1 MNKLKTFDS
10 GYFIGKSHFEE
21 DGTQNYLV
29 FQPIFRYFKINTIIN
44 VADYVL
50 SWQSKGLSAEVIKPP
65 ATSDSSL
72 TPALS
77 YYRASKIRV
86 KFTGSCLKQDK
97 VTFNHRKVVN
107 VYIVYERGASSSSSR
122 DPNTKKLFIW
132 CNYLN

>member
-107 VYIVYERGASSSSSR
+107 I
-122 DPNTKKLFIW
+122 
-132 CNYLN
+132 